1 MISPSPFLLL
11 LLSLFVTLSTAQNN
25 YDFFLL
31 VMQYAP
37 ALCSDGTFKKCPS
50 NLITNFTL
58 HGLWPERS
66 DGSYPQHC
74 TNDKFDPSEVAPIE
88 NELDTY
94 WLSLNGPNPSFWAHE
109 YETHGTCAQDVL
121 PNELSFFN
129 TTLSLRSKYDV
140 TPALA
145 SAGIVPSSTKSFT
158 RNEFDTAIQNAFGF
172 PILPACDSSG
182 YLTGATVCISKQFDI
197 MSCGSVTYGKC
208 SSNTLYLIDA

>member
-1 MISPSPFLLL
+1 MIFSSTF
-11 LLSLFVTLSTAQNN
+11 LLSLFLTLSTAQNNN

-50 NLITNFTL
+50 TLITNFTL
-58 HGLWPERS
+58 HGLWPERI

-74 TNDKFDPSEVAPIE
+74 TNDKFDPSQVTSIE
-88 NELDTY
+88 TELDTY

-109 YETHGTCAQDVL
+109 YETHGTCAKDVL
-121 PNELSFFN
+121 PTELGFFN
-129 TTLSLRSKYDV
+129 TTLSLRTTYDI

-145 SAGIVPSSTKSFT
+145 AAGITPSSTKSFT
-158 RNEFDTAIQNAFGF
+158 RNEFDTAILNAFGF
-172 PILPACDSSG
+172 SILPACDSSG
-182 YLTGATVCISKQFDI
+182 YLTGATVCISKQFKI

-208 SSNTLYLIDA
+208 NSDTLYLIDA